1 MERSDVERLERLRA
15 DTPGC
20 ATVVHLN
27 NAGSALPPRQVTE
40 RQVEHLRLE
49 AEGGGYEAA
58 DRVFEEI
65 DAVRPAL
72 ARLINASPTEI
83 ALTDSATRSWLAA
96 FTGLSLRRGDRILT
110 AAAEYSSNIIA
121 LFDAARRYGVQIDVV
136 PSEDSG
142 EVSVPA
148 LQEMLDEDVKVVAIT
163 HAPTNGGLLQPV
175 ERIGAAL
182 RGSNALFLLDACQS
196 VGQIP
201 IDVQRAHV
209 DVLSATGRKYLRA
222 PRGTGFLYVRDELL
236 EQTRP
241 VHLDLYSATLTDD
254 GYRLRSDAQRFELW
268 ERNVAA
274 VLGLGTAARY
284 YLDEVGTSWGFER
297 ITRLAAT
304 LREELST
311 IPGVTVTD
319 LGRQQSGIVTFRHRS
334 APASELAEKLRAER
348 FNVTVSRRQSTPWDM
363 EARQLD
369 SLVRASVHY
378 YNTDDELSAFCRM
391 VASLTGGQ

>member
-1 MERSDVERLERLRA
+1 MERADVERLERLRA

-58 DRVFEEI
+58 DRVSEEL

-201 IDVQRAHV
+201 IDVQRARV

-222 PRGTGFLYVRDELL
+222 PRGTGFLYVRDELV

-274 VLGLGTAARY
+274 VLGLGTATRY

-334 APASELAEKLRAER
+334 APAYELAEKLRAER

-378 YNTDDELSAFCRM
+378 YNTDDELSAFCRV
-391 VASLTGGQ
+391 VASLTGGR